1 MTKRDFVHSVSSLSI
16 VSSLL
21 CYILSVNQWIKDFFG
36 FWFQNYRLSIKLII
50 IFDFVFTDFA
60 NRNCIDSVKTQNKIK
75 VSIAVE
81 FKSWL
86 FDAKYARCWQPVLC
100 VNVKQADF
108 WFIRSK
114 NGEWSIGLVKIGK
127 NPAKEKLTLQKGQ
140 IIGRSWLKNLFW
152 SKDQFI
158 VSSEYVNSNVIFT
171 VNYWHVPVQFF

>member
-81 FKSWL
+81 FKSWI

-114 NGEWSIGLVKIGK
+114 NDEWSIIWLKSGK
-127 NPAKEKLTLQKGQ
+127 TQQKRNSLYKKARSF
-140 IIGRSWLKNLFW
+140 GRSWLKNLFW

-158 VSSEYVNSNVIFT
+158 VSFEYVNSNVIFT